1 MKYLN
6 EHEQF
11 NLFLKQTAEKMGL
24 SIGVIEKDYW
34 VTRILRELASSEF
47 VNEFIFK
54 GGTSLSKIWFEDF
67 GRFSEDI
74 DILLTTKSKHRSDMI
89 KRLKE
94 FANFVDSING
104 IDFVIENSTDL
115 KKDKIGGKF
124 YYKYAGFYNNDIPEF
139 IKREILLE
147 PGYRGGSYP
156 TIKKEMNSFVASTIL
171 SHFDNQISPEL
182 LEYKNDINP
191 FSLRVLGPE
200 RIFLEKLEAIKNSYS
215 KGKIVEATR
224 HYYDLY
230 NLIKLDEIQNL
241 KNNPTEI
248 KEILED
254 ISKNSK
260 KYYGVKEPSTLE
272 SIKTCKA
279 LSIDFSEIAKLEDRY
294 KKESGLYY
302 KEQPDFIIMVIAI
315 NKFLEN
321 LL

>member
-1 MKYLN
+1 MKHLN

-24 SIGVIEKDYW
+24 SIGVVEKDYW

-47 VNEFIFK
+47 AGEFIFK

-94 FANFVDSING
+94 FVNFVDSING
-104 IDFVIENSTDL
+104 IDFVRENSTDL
-115 KKDKIGGKF
+115 EKDIIGGEF
-124 YYKYAGFYNNDIPEF
+124 YYKYAGFYNKDIPEF

-171 SHFDNQISPEL
+171 SHFDNQIPSEL
-182 LEYKNDINP
+182 LEYKDDINS
-191 FSLRVLGPE
+191 FSLQVLGPE
-200 RIFLEKLEAIKNSYS
+200 RIFLEKLDAIKNSYNR
-215 KGKIVEATR
+215 GKIVESTR

-230 NLIKLDEIQNL
+230 NLIELDEIQSL
-241 KNNPTEI
+241 KYSRDKI

-260 KYYGVKEPSTLE
+260 KYYGVKEPLTLE
-272 SIKTCKA
+272 SIKACEA
-279 LSIDFSEIAKLEDRY
+279 LSANFSGISQLEDRY

-302 KEQPDFIIMVIAI
+302 KEQPDFQTMINQI
-315 NKFLEN
+315 NKFVQEL
-321 LL
+321 

>member
-11 NLFLKQTAEKMGL
+11 NLFLKQTSEKMGL
-24 SIGVIEKDYW
+24 SVGVVEKDYW

-47 VNEFIFK
+47 AGEFIFK

-74 DILLTTKSKHRSDMI
+74 DILLTTKSKHRSDMV

-94 FANFVDSING
+94 FVNFVDSING
-104 IDFVIENSTDL
+104 IDFVIENSTNL
-115 KKDKIGGKF
+115 EKDVIGGNF
-124 YYKYAGFYNNDIPEF
+124 YYKYAGFYNKDIPEF

-156 TIKKEMNSFVASTIL
+156 TIKKEMNSFVAETIL
-171 SHFDNQISPEL
+171 KSFNNQIPTEL
-182 LEYKNDINP
+182 LDYKNDINP
-191 FSLRVLGPE
+191 FSLQVLGPE
-200 RIFLEKLEAIKNSYS
+200 RIFLEKLEAIKNSYN
-215 KGKIVEATR
+215 KGKIVEETR

-230 NLIKLDEIQNL
+230 HLIKLDEIQKL
-241 KNNPTEI
+241 KNTPTEI

-272 SIKTCKA
+272 SIKSCKA
-279 LSIDFSEIAKLEDRY
+279 LSVDFAEISRLEDRY

-302 KEQPDFIIMVIAI
+302 KEQTDFQAMI
-315 NKFLEN
+315 NQISKFVQEL
-321 LL
+321 

>member
-1 MKYLN
+1 
-6 EHEQF
+6 
-11 NLFLKQTAEKMGL
+11 MGL

-47 VNEFIFK
+47 ANEFIFK

-94 FANFVDSING
+94 FVNFVDSING

-115 KKDKIGGKF
+115 EKDVIGGNF
-124 YYKYAGFYNNDIPEF
+124 YYKYAGFYNKDIPEF

-156 TIKKEMNSFVASTIL
+156 TMKKEMNSFVASTIL
-171 SHFDNQISPEL
+171 SHFGNQVPSEL
-182 LEYKNDINP
+182 LDYKEDIIP
-191 FSLRVLGPE
+191 FSLQVLGPE
-200 RIFLEKLEAIKNSYS
+200 RIFLEKLEAIKNSYN

-230 NLIKLDEIQNL
+230 NLIKLEEIQNL
-241 KNNPTEI
+241 KSSPNEI

-254 ISKNSK
+254 ISINSK
-260 KYYGVKEPSTLE
+260 KYYGIKEPSTLE
-272 SIKTCKA
+272 SIKTCEA
-279 LSIDFSEIAKLEDRY
+279 LTANSSEIARLEARY
-294 KKESGLYY
+294 KNESGLYY
-302 KEQPDFIIMVIAI
+302 KEQTDFQIMVNQII
-315 NKFLEN
+315 KFVQEL
-321 LL
+321 

>member
-11 NLFLKQTAEKMGL
+11 NLFLKQTSEKMGL

-34 VTRILRELASSEF
+34 VTRVLRELALSGF
-47 VNEFIFK
+47 ADEFIFK

-74 DILLTTKSKHRSDMI
+74 DILLTTKSKHRSDMV
-89 KRLKE
+89 KRLRE
-94 FANFVDSING
+94 FVNFADLIDG
-104 IDFVIENSTDL
+104 IDFVKENSTDL
-115 KKDKIGGKF
+115 EKDVIGGKF
-124 YYKYAGFYNNDIPEF
+124 YYKYAGLHKDDCPEF

-171 SHFDNQISPEL
+171 SHFGNQIPPEL
-182 LEYKNDINP
+182 LEYKDDINC
-191 FSLRVLGPE
+191 FSLQALGPE
-200 RIFLEKLEAIKNSYS
+200 RIFLEKLEAIKNSYN
-215 KGKIVEATR
+215 KGKIIEATR

-230 NLIKLDEIQNL
+230 NLIKLEEIQNL
-241 KNNPTEI
+241 KNNSNEI

-302 KEQPDFIIMVIAI
+302 KEQPDFKKIIEKI
-315 NKFLEN
+315 NKFIEKL
-321 LL
+321 